1 MPFGERKIQK
11 TEPSYK
17 TIEINAEMH
26 GSLTFKDPVD
36 LKINGIFS
44 GNLDV
49 KGTLT
54 VGVSAQV
61 EADINGDNIILAG
74 KVKGNVHATKMLT
87 LMPTAV
93 LSGDIYSPKLNIV
106 EGAVFQGTCHMAVQ
120 EASEWMNIR
129 ELATYLELDEAVLL
143 ELVKNGKIPV
153 VREGEEMKFER
164 SQIDHWA
171 VSGIVK

>member
-1 MPFGERKIQK
+1 MSFGEKK
-11 TEPSYK
+11 PAKSESAYK

-26 GSLTFKDPVD
+26 GSLTFKDPVE

-44 GNLDV
+44 GSLDV
-49 KGTLT
+49 KGSLT
-54 VGVSAQV
+54 VGVNAQV
-61 EADINGDNIILAG
+61 EADVSGDNVILAG
-74 KVKGNVHATKMLT
+74 KVKGNIRVSKMLT

-93 LSGDIYSPKLNIV
+93 LNGDIYAPKLNIV
-106 EGAVFQGTCHMAVQ
+106 EGAVFQGSCHMAVQ

-129 ELATYLELDEAVLL
+129 ELAGYLELDESVLV
-143 ELVKNGKIPV
+143 ELVRNGKIPV
-153 VREGEEMKFER
+153 VREGDGMKFER